1 MESDKKSL
9 QSLIERA
16 GDLHDRLN
24 NEIDSSIGFCRFCLE
39 TGRYCDVGETPFEER
54 YRLIAIR
61 DSLKELQNMLM
72 FLQKLQSWQMMDM
85 DAGLTRLEQSRLN
98 LIEQVTAYQGRTELD
113 VLKELNSCFGDL
125 NGKKKPELD
134 VQNGKRR
141 NANFVACCIRFCLNP
156 WKWQKAV
163 GIAVKLIL
171 VSASISTTIQFYQSR
186 KKYCS
191 SQRRILSFVESTE
204 ADKNDAHT
212 VRTISKNPLDVFHGR
227 G

>member
-1 MESDKKSL
+1 
-9 QSLIERA
+9 
-16 GDLHDRLN
+16 
-24 NEIDSSIGFCRFCLE
+24 
-39 TGRYCDVGETPFEER
+39 
-54 YRLIAIR
+54 
-61 DSLKELQNMLM
+61 MLVNY
-72 FLQKLQSWQMMDM
+72 LCEQKLQSWQTMDM
-85 DAGLTRLEQSRLN
+85 DAGLTRLEQSRVN
-98 LIEQVTAYQGRTELD
+98 LIQQVTAYQGRTELD

-163 GIAVKLIL
+163 GIAVKLIF
-171 VSASISTTIQFYQSR
+171 VSASISTTIQLYQSR

-204 ADKNDAHT
+204 ADKIDAHT
-212 VRTISKNPLDVFHGR
+212 VLTISKNPLDVFHGR